1 MTHETKSLDPFAA
14 GGWLAPRSDDG
25 LAALF
30 AERERDEEETEKS
43 MRGMTDDEIAAA
55 MDRAHERIAA
65 LDERMCD
72 TIATTAEG
80 LFAQVQLLEI
90 LSQVADYP
98 FCAYDNHHSDD
109 CLDRLRATIERGI
122 GSLAGMRPAATEPAV
137 GLQSLRRALSRLR
150 DATSPKVASAGQ
162 PPANLA
168 AAEAELAEL
177 RRSETLKLDDD
188 EIYRFV
194 ATDAWIAA
202 TPPSTLSEV
211 AIKLRCLCDPDSGIE
226 PLRGD
231 RDIHSLRQ
239 VLSFVEA
246 LCSADDLKGAGTPDA
261 AALTL
266 FQDWIDLCHRRD
278 EAYEAE
284 EDDKA
289 ERLGEQ
295 RDDVEAKIA
304 SVRGS
309 RAADAIKTFLLV
321 MNKIVQVCGPGGQ
334 LRDAS
339 LIGDNM
345 ITNVLCD
352 AAAVVPQL
360 AELCAPII
368 HADARLIDADIEVGF
383 LCELPTTNNER
394 WRAERRSKLIAAL
407 DCIDATE
414 AKTERGAA
422 IKARW
427 RRGELLASE

>member
-1 MTHETKSLDPFAA
+1 MTHETENHPCAA
-14 GGWLAPRSDDG
+14 GGWNRETSTAAAPDSPG
-25 LAALF
+25 SGASPIAT
-30 AERERDEEETEKS
+30 AP
-43 MRGMTDDEIAAA
+43 IAANREFGPCLLWPTA
-55 MDRAHERIAA
+55 TGEERWVIGRWNG
-65 LDERMCD
+65 EEWCD
-72 TIATTAEG
+72 
-80 LFAQVQLLEI
+80 
-90 LSQVADYP
+90 
-98 FCAYDNHHSDD
+98 DD
-109 CLDRLRATIERGI
+109 CWVFAPTLWAPLPLPG
-122 GSLAGMRPAATEPAV
+122 
-137 GLQSLRRALSRLR
+137 
-150 DATSPKVASAGQ
+150 
-162 PPANLA
+162 NLA

-177 RRSETLKLDDD
+177 HRSATLKAAGD
-188 EIYRFV
+188 EIWDRFV
-194 ATDAWIAA
+194 ALDAWIAA

-211 AIKLRCLCDPDSGIE
+211 AVKLRRLCDPDSGIE
-226 PLRGD
+226 TLRD
-231 RDIHSLRQ
+231 RDVPCLQQ